1 MTLPAPDWIEP
12 GLCPGGLVFQTW
24 RRRPHTEP
32 VMLFEHR
39 LASQERPEHL
49 EYPDE
54 IDFVAG
60 DMVTLLVYDGDT
72 GDLSWKLG
80 LR

>member
-1 MTLPAPDWIEP
+1 
-12 GLCPGGLVFQTW
+12 
-24 RRRPHTEP
+24 
-32 VMLFEHR
+32 MLFEHR
-39 LASQERPEHL
+39 LASHERPEHL
-49 EYPDE
+49 DYPDE